1 MSDSVQQACNDV
13 LTRETTGNPP
23 EARGRADRNTT
34 VDAGSAR
41 AEEKGREKELQHIED
56 GELTEEDVS
65 KHLSNLG
72 RSATGLQHVYLSL
85 SLPGKRLKNVSIL
98 SNYIHLQKL
107 ELPNNKIKDLSCVS
121 QMPYLIVLDA
131 SHNEIS
137 DFFGFQPPK
146 NLKEVDFSHNHISSM
161 KDLSAYTSL
170 RKLILDYNPI
180 SEIRGLEKC
189 SSLTHL
195 SMEHN
200 KILRISGLRNLPL
213 RQLCLKGNLI
223 KRIENLQTL
232 RSLQILDL
240 SSNRIQ
246 SLSGL
251 QDLHLL
257 GNINLESNMIGE
269 IKECTYVQ
277 YLLLLRELN
286 FKRNPI
292 QEQPDY
298 RLAVIFILN
307 HLTVMDE
314 RPVTVEEKVSA
325 VNKYD
330 PSLEVVAARDHMTHM
345 MYQHMQPQGIF
356 ESTLPSLDTPYP
368 MLVLIGPQACGK
380 RELAHKLCHE
390 YSEYFGY
397 GTCHTTRGPYFG
409 EEHGRDYHFVQ
420 NEEFQNMICMGKFVQ
435 TMQYG
440 GHWYGLSREAI
451 ESMAREGL
459 ACCVHMELEGAFSL
473 KTSHFEPRYVLLIPT
488 RTEDYIS
495 HMKVRGF
502 YTEGQIENAVSRID
516 FYAKINRER
525 PGFFDSV
532 IVCDDRKEA
541 YSALRQLIKEYLG
554 LEEQEKEAGRSS
566 RVTPLNAT
574 TDEGGGSTAAKK
586 LDTIPTDAFSQ
597 NYYGKVQ
604 ARQKTSAELAS
615 IHRRQQMVREAL
627 VGKIPRAYTQLF
639 KRYVHTAPSLLTPHS
654 QSADHNEDSSSE
666 ESRSSSGLSM
676 HSSAGVLS
684 MGSPADGLDAGS
696 EPKVEPL
703 DVSLLEQNLE
713 TLKDHME
720 PGLSPDSSRS
730 ALDQASP
737 TAVSSP
743 GRPGSKAKP
752 ILPPIPMGRKAAEFG
767 SKHQQ
772 TGQAGQ
778 VDGRP

>member
-1 MSDSVQQACNDV
+1 MPVCVQQASKAVSTCQ
-13 LTRETTGNPP
+13 TAGNPP
-23 EARGRADRNTT
+23 ESWDQDDRSTT
-34 VDAGSAR
+34 LDAESAESAQ
-41 AEEKGREKELQHIED
+41 AEEEEKEEEQKDMED
-56 GELTEEDVS
+56 GELTEDEVA
-65 KHLSNLG
+65 KYLSNLG

-85 SLPGKRLKNVSIL
+85 SIPRKSLKNVSIL

-121 QMPYLIVLDA
+121 HMPYLIVLDV

-161 KDLSAYTSL
+161 KDLSAYTCL
-170 RKLILDYNPI
+170 RKLILDYNSI

-213 RQLCLKGNLI
+213 RQLYLKGNLI
-223 KRIENLQTL
+223 KRTENLQTL
-232 RSLQILDL
+232 RTLQILDL

-257 GNINLESNMIGE
+257 ANINLESNMVGE
-269 IKECTYVQ
+269 IKECTHLQ
-277 YLLLLRELN
+277 YLLLLRDLN
-286 FKRNPI
+286 LKRNPV

-314 RPVTVEEKVSA
+314 KPVTVEEKVLA

-356 ESTLPSLDTPYP
+356 DSTLPSLDTPYP
-368 MLVLIGPQACGK
+368 MLVLTGPQACGK

-390 YSEYFGY
+390 YSDFFGY
-397 GTCHTTRGPYFG
+397 GACHTTRGPYFG
-409 EEHGRDYHFVQ
+409 EEDGCDYHFVQ
-420 NEEFQNMICMGKFVQ
+420 DEEFQNMIRMGSFVQ

-451 ESMAREGL
+451 ESVAREGL
-459 ACCVHMELEGAFSL
+459 ACCVHMELEGVFSL
-473 KTSHFEPRYVLLIPT
+473 KTSYFEPRYILLIPT
-488 RTEDYIS
+488 RIEDYVS
-495 HMKVRGF
+495 HMKARGF
-502 YTEGQIENAVSRID
+502 YTKAQIEKAVSRID
-516 FYAKINRER
+516 LYTKINRER

-532 IVCDDRKEA
+532 IICDDRKEA

-554 LEEQEKEAGRSS
+554 LEEQEKEGRRSTG
-566 RVTPLNAT
+566 VTPQNAT
-574 TDEGGGSTAAKK
+574 TDEGGESMTAKK
-586 LDTIPTDAFSQ
+586 LDANPTDTYSQ
-597 NYYGKVQ
+597 NYYSKVQ
-604 ARQKTSAELAS
+604 TRLLPQKTSAELAS
-615 IHRRQQMVREAL
+615 IHRRQQMVRDAL

-639 KRYVHTAPSLLTPHS
+639 KRYVHPVPSLLTP

-666 ESRSSSGLSM
+666 ESCTSSGLSM
-676 HSSAGVLS
+676 NGSAGVLS
-684 MGSPADGLDAGS
+684 VGSPADGLDAGS
-696 EPKVEPL
+696 GPKVEPL
-703 DVSLLEQNLE
+703 DVSLLGQNLE
-713 TLKDHME
+713 RLKDHME
-720 PGLSPDSSRS
+720 PGLSPDSSCS
-730 ALDQASP
+730 APEQASP
-737 TAVSSP
+737 TVASSP
-743 GRPGSKAKP
+743 GRPGSNAKP
-752 ILPPIPMGRKAAEFG
+752 ILPPIPLGRKAARICATADRAG
-767 SKHQQ
+767 R
-772 TGQAGQ
+772 TGG
-778 VDGRP
+778 